1 MYLLLYLPLGEGNG
15 TLWWRKAVNIH
26 YRLLNCRDHW
36 SGDLTQSL
44 SQKSWGLLEGSHSVL
59 ATARALWA
67 GSRLRLV
74 PFLHLITWDYA
85 QTSQHVP
92 SRQLWGS
99 RTHISFWSST
109 LRVGGL
115 GPMQISNFI
124 GHAALFRYSFKRQ
137 CGGGTLIGKSCLILA
152 TPCSSVNGISQA
164 RILEQVAFSSPGD
177 LPNPGIEHMS
187 PTLQAVSCIIGG
199 FFTSESPG
207 KPLTENTSI
216 F

>member
-1 MYLLLYLPLGEGNG
+1 MAKKTVIMFRINFLKYVIRGILMYPLCICLWEKAMAPFGGE
-15 TLWWRKAVNIH
+15 RQVNIH
-26 YRLLNCRDHW
+26 YRLSNCRDHW

-59 ATARALWA
+59 AMARALWM

-92 SRQLWGS
+92 RRQLWGS

-124 GHAALFRYSFKRQ
+124 GHAALLRYSF
-137 CGGGTLIGKSCLILA
+137 
-152 TPCSSVNGISQA
+152 
-164 RILEQVAFSSPGD
+164 
-177 LPNPGIEHMS
+177 
-187 PTLQAVSCIIGG
+187 
-199 FFTSESPG
+199 
-207 KPLTENTSI
+207 
-216 F
+216 